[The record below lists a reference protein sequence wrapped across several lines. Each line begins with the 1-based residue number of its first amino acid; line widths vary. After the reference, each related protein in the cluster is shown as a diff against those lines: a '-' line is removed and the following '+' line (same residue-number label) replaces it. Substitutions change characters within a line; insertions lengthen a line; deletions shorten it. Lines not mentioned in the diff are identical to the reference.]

1 MYYIKYNDIDLTDI
15 VKVREVEIPS
25 LPTMEHS
32 SIDVFER
39 DGGIYNGLS
48 YKTREIR
55 LTFIIQPEDPN
66 DYDMYVNDVKRAF
79 YTKEEAQLYCGDES
93 LYIWCVPVDDLIIT
107 ELGTGCAEA
116 EVNLVSY
123 DPYWYSIKQN
133 AVNNND
139 AKKFTVTNESDVPA
153 YPIINVGFTKDTTF
167 FQIRNRDTNETVLI
181 GGVPEKEN
189 NTIKK
194 NTRVFKDAMET
205 TSGWINTSAPIDANR
220 STGGTLSVTSDGK
233 GLMCGNFGSAS
244 DGAVWHGACYK
255 KSIDTP
261 VKDFKVRIRMK
272 HNSSGKNGDP
282 SHPYQNETTPPIS
295 GSKKTYYKV
304 TAKSGLKLRKSAS
317 TSSTK
322 LLTIPYGTKLTGTIT
337 KGWLKTTYNGK
348 TGYCYAEYIKD
359 VTSDST
365 VTAKERN
372 YVTMKSTAIRA
383 TASKKAT
390 NKKTIPAGTCIRCKY
405 DTKYPTTGKDD
416 VKGKFFE
423 LAKPYDGTKGY
434 VLIENLVQ
442 ANEYEVDYEPEIETA
457 DDKTGV
463 VELYGFS
470 ANNVQLFKLSMVDD
484 NEFYEFTYPLIRKNG
499 EDFLKDKT
507 IAPEPKKVTTYNGDT
522 KKVQSILS
530 GRYGSWTGSDGKGF
544 YGELYIERINNK
556 WYAYVQKIK
565 DGQPGKKIKSKTVTD
580 KANQDEE
587 LSYIVIYFGTSGS
600 TEKAS
605 GMAITDINVYT
616 ATKIDESK
624 EYNFQE
630 FEAGDILTIDNSI
643 PAVYLNDEERNDLID
658 VGSSFFPLEPGD
670 NYIKVASD
678 DDVPNIDILWNNK
691 YL

>member
-1 MYYIKYNDIDLTDI
+1 MYYIKYNEIDLTDM

-25 LPTMEHS
+25 LPTIEHS
-32 SIDVFER
+32 SIDIFER
-39 DGGIYNGLS
+39 DGGVYNGAS
-48 YKTREIR
+48 YGTREIR
-55 LTFIIQPEDPN
+55 LTFIIKPDNKN
-66 DYDMYVNDVKRAF
+66 DYDQYVRDVKRAF
-79 YTKEEAQLYCGDES
+79 YTKEEARLFCGDEQ
-93 LYIWCVPVDDLIIT
+93 LYIWCVPVDDMVIT
-107 ELGTGCAEA
+107 ELGDGCAEG

-123 DPYWYSIKQN
+123 DPYWYSVDQQ
-133 AVNNND
+133 AVNNEDN
-139 AKKFTVTNESDVPA
+139 KKFTVENESDTKV
-153 YPIINVGFTKDTTF
+153 YPVIQVGFTRDTTF
-167 FQIRNRDTNETVLI
+167 FQIRNRGTNETILI
-181 GGVPEKEN
+181 GGIPEKEN
-189 NTIKK
+189 NTVKK
-194 NTRVFKDAMET
+194 NSRVFKDTMET
-205 TSGWINTSAPIDANR
+205 TTDWVNTSAPIDANR

-272 HNSSGKNGDP
+272 MNSSGKNGDP

-295 GSKKTYYKV
+295 GSKSTHYKV
-304 TAKSGLKLRKSAS
+304 TAKSGLRLRKSAS

-365 VTAKERN
+365 VTSKERN

-416 VKGKFFE
+416 VKGKFYK
-423 LAKPYDGTKGY
+423 LAKPYDGTTGF

-442 ANEYEVDYEPEIETA
+442 ANEYTVDYEPEIETA
-457 DDKTGV
+457 DDKLGV

-522 KKVQSILS
+522 KRVESILS
-530 GRYGSWTGSDGKGF
+530 GKYGSWNEF
-544 YGELYIERINNK
+544 YGELYIERIKNR

-616 ATKIDESK
+616 ATKIEDNK

-630 FEAGDILTIDNSI
+630 FEAGDMLTIDNSI

>member
-1 MYYIKYNDIDLTDI
+1 M
-15 VKVREVEIPS
+15 EIPS

-48 YKTREIR
+48 YKTREIK

-107 ELGTGCAEA
+107 ELGTACAEC

-205 TSGWINTSAPIDANR
+205 TSGWVSTSAPIDANR
-220 STGGTLSVTSDGK
+220 STGGTLSVTNDGK

-261 VKDFKVRIRMK
+261 IKDFKVRIRMK
-272 HNSSGKNGDP
+272 HNSAGKNGDP

-304 TAKSGLKLRKSAS
+304 TAKSGLKLRKGAS

-322 LLTIPYGTKLTGTIT
+322 LLTIPYGTKLTGTVS

-365 VTAKERN
+365 VTSKERN

-507 IAPEPKKVTTYNGDT
+507 VAPEPKKVTTYNGDT

-530 GRYGSWTGSDGKGF
+530 GRYGTWTGSDGKGF

-556 WYAYVQKIK
+556 WYAYVQKMK
-565 DGQPGKKIKSKTVTD
+565 EGEPVKTIKSKTVTD
-580 KANQDEE
+580 KKNQDEE
-587 LSYIVIYFGTSGS
+587 LSYIVIYFGTTGN

-616 ATKIDESK
+616 ATKIEDNK

>member
-1 MYYIKYNDIDLTDI
+1 MYYIKYNEIDLTDM
-15 VKVREVEIPS
+15 VKMREVEIPS
-25 LPTMEHS
+25 LPSIEHS
-32 SIDVFER
+32 SIDIFER
-39 DGGIYNGLS
+39 DGGVYNGAS
-48 YKTREIR
+48 YGTREIK
-55 LTFIIQPEDPN
+55 LTFIIKPDN
-66 DYDMYVNDVKRAF
+66 RDDYEQYVQDVKRAF
-79 YTKEEAQLYCGDES
+79 YTKEECRLFCGDEN
-93 LYIWCVPVDDLIIT
+93 LYIWCVPVDDMVIT
-107 ELGTGCAEA
+107 ELGEGCAEG

-123 DPYWYSIKQN
+123 DPYWYSVDQQ

-139 AKKFTVTNESDVPA
+139 KKSFTVENESDTNV
-153 YPIINVGFTKDTTF
+153 YPVIQVGFTRDTTF
-167 FQIRNRDTNETVLI
+167 LQIRNRSTNETVLI
-181 GGVPEKEN
+181 GGVPEKQN

-194 NTRVFKDAMET
+194 NTRVFKDTMET
-205 TSGWINTSAPIDANR
+205 TSGWTNTSAPIDAGR

-295 GSKKTYYKV
+295 GSKSTHYKV
-304 TAKSGLKLRKSAS
+304 TAKSGLRLRKSAS

-322 LLTIPYGTKLTGTIT
+322 LLTIPYGTKLTGTVS

-365 VTAKERN
+365 VTSKERN

-390 NKKTIPAGTCIRCKY
+390 NKKTIPAGKCIRVLY

-416 VKGKFFE
+416 VKGKFYK
-423 LAKPYDGTKGY
+423 LAKPYDGTTGF

-442 ANEYEVDYEPEIETA
+442 ANEYTVDYEPEIETA
-457 DDKTGV
+457 DDKLGV

-507 IAPEPKKVTTYNGDT
+507 VAPEPKKVTTYNGDT
-522 KKVQSILS
+522 KRVESILS
-530 GRYGSWTGSDGKGF
+530 GKYGSWNEF
-544 YGELYIERINNK
+544 YGELYIERIKNR

-587 LSYIVIYFGTSGS
+587 LSYIVIYFGTTGNA
-600 TEKAS
+600 EKAS

-616 ATKIDESK
+616 ATKIEDNK

-630 FEAGDILTIDNSI
+630 FEAGDMLTIDNSI

>member
-1 MYYIKYNDIDLTDI
+1 MTG
-15 VKVREVEIPS
+15 VQTCA
-25 LPTMEHS
+25 LPIS
-32 SIDVFER
+32 DNR
-39 DGGIYNGLS
+39 D
-48 YKTREIR
+48 
-55 LTFIIQPEDPN
+55 
-66 DYDMYVNDVKRAF
+66 DYEQYVQDVKRAF
-79 YTKEEAQLYCGDES
+79 YTKEECRLFCGDEN
-93 LYIWCVPVDDLIIT
+93 LYIWCVPVDDMVIT
-107 ELGTGCAEA
+107 ELGTGCAEG

-123 DPYWYSIKQN
+123 DPYWYSVDQQ

-139 AKKFTVTNESDVPA
+139 KKKFTVENESDTNV
-153 YPIINVGFTKDTTF
+153 YPIIQVGFTRDTTF
-167 FQIRNRDTNETVLI
+167 LQIRNRSTNETVLI
-181 GGVPEKEN
+181 GGIPEKEKS
-189 NTIKK
+189 TIKK

-205 TSGWINTSAPIDANR
+205 TSGWTNTSAPIDAGR

-272 HNSSGKNGDP
+272 HNSTGKNGDP

-304 TAKSGLKLRKSAS
+304 TAKSGLRLRKSAS

-322 LLTIPYGTKLTGTIT
+322 LLTIPYGTKLTGTLT

-365 VTAKERN
+365 VTSKERN

-416 VKGKFFE
+416 VKGKFYK
-423 LAKPYDGTKGY
+423 LAKPYDGTTGF

-457 DDKTGV
+457 DDKLGV

-507 IAPEPKKVTTYNGDT
+507 VAPEPKKVTTYNGDT
-522 KKVQSILS
+522 KRVESILS
-530 GRYGSWTGSDGKGF
+530 GKYGSWNEF
-544 YGELYIERINNK
+544 YGELYIERIKNR

-587 LSYIVIYFGTSGS
+587 LSYIVIYIGTTGN

-616 ATKIDESK
+616 ATKIEDNK

-630 FEAGDILTIDNSI
+630 FEAGDMLTIDNSI

-670 NYIKVASD
+670 NVIKVASD

>member
-25 LPTMEHS
+25 LPTIEHS

-107 ELGTGCAEA
+107 ELGTACAEC

-123 DPYWYSIKQN
+123 DPYWYSTKQN

-205 TSGWINTSAPIDANR
+205 TSGWVSTSAPIDANR

-272 HNSSGKNGDP
+272 HNSTGKNGDP

-304 TAKSGLKLRKSAS
+304 TAKSGLKLRKGAS

-322 LLTIPYGTKLTGTIT
+322 LLTIPYGTKLTGTLT

-348 TGYCYAEYIKD
+348 TGYCYAEYLKD

-365 VTAKERN
+365 ATAKERN

-434 VLIENLVQ
+434 VWIENLVQ

-507 IAPEPKKVTTYNGDT
+507 IAPDPKKVTTYNGDT

-530 GRYGSWTGSDGKGF
+530 GRYGAWTGSDGKGF

-556 WYAYVQKIK
+556 WYAYVQKMK
-565 DGQPGKKIKSKTVTD
+565 EGEPVKTIKSKTVTD
-580 KANQDEE
+580 KDNQDEE
-587 LSYIVIYFGTSGS
+587 LSYIVIYIGTSGN

-616 ATKIDESK
+616 ATKIEDNK

>member
-107 ELGTGCAEA
+107 ELGTACAEC

-123 DPYWYSIKQN
+123 DPYWYSTKQN

-205 TSGWINTSAPIDANR
+205 TSGWVSTSAPIDANR

-233 GLMCGNFGSAS
+233 GLMCGNFGSTS

-272 HNSSGKNGDP
+272 HNSTGKNGDP

-304 TAKSGLKLRKSAS
+304 TARSGLKLRKSAS

-322 LLTIPYGTKLTGTIT
+322 LLTIPYGTKLTGTLT

-359 VTSDST
+359 VTNDST
-365 VTAKERN
+365 VTSKERN

-423 LAKPYDGTKGY
+423 LAKPYDKTTGY

-457 DDKTGV
+457 DDKLGV

-470 ANNVQLFKLSMVDD
+470 VNNVQLFKLSMVDD

-499 EDFLKDKT
+499 KDFLKDKT
-507 IAPEPKKVTTYNGDT
+507 VAPEPKKVTTYNGDT

-530 GRYGSWTGSDGKGF
+530 GKYGSWNEF
-544 YGELYIERINNK
+544 YGELYIERIKNR
-556 WYAYVQKIK
+556 WYAYVQKMKEGEPVKTIK
-565 DGQPGKKIKSKTVTD
+565 AQPVTD

-616 ATKIDESK
+616 ATKIEDNK

-630 FEAGDILTIDNSI
+630 FEAGDMLTIDNSI

-670 NYIKVASD
+670 NRIKIASD
-678 DDVPNIDILWNNK
+678 DDVPNVDILWNNK

>member
-1 MYYIKYNDIDLTDI
+1 MYYIKYNEIDLTDM
-15 VKVREVEIPS
+15 VKMREVEIPS
-25 LPTMEHS
+25 LPTIEHS
-32 SIDVFER
+32 SIDIFER
-39 DGGIYNGLS
+39 DGGVYNGAS
-48 YKTREIR
+48 YGTREIK
-55 LTFIIQPEDPN
+55 LTFIIKPDN
-66 DYDMYVNDVKRAF
+66 RDDYEQYVQDVKRAF
-79 YTKEEAQLYCGDES
+79 YTKEECRLFCGDEN
-93 LYIWCVPVDDLIIT
+93 LYIWCVPVDDMVIT
-107 ELGTGCAEA
+107 ELGTGCAEG
-116 EVNLVSY
+116 EVTLISY
-123 DPYWYSIKQN
+123 DPYWYSVDQQ

-139 AKKFTVTNESDVPA
+139 KKKFTVENESDTNV
-153 YPIINVGFTKDTTF
+153 YPIIQVGFTRDTTF
-167 FQIRNRDTNETVLI
+167 FRIRNRNTNETILI
-181 GGVPEKEN
+181 GGIPEKEN
-189 NTIKK
+189 NTVKK
-194 NTRVFKDAMET
+194 NSRVFKDTMET
-205 TSGWINTSAPIDANR
+205 TTDWVNTSAPIDANR
-220 STGGTLSVTSDGK
+220 STGGTLSVISDGK

-255 KSIDTP
+255 KSIGTP
-261 VKDFKVRIRMK
+261 IKDFKVRIRMK
-272 HNSSGKNGDP
+272 HNSTGTNGDP
-282 SHPYQNETTPPIS
+282 EHPYQNNTETPSS
-295 GSKKTYYKV
+295 GSKSTYYQV
-304 TAKSGLKLRKSAS
+304 TAKSGLILRKGAS

-322 LLTIPYGTKLTGTIT
+322 LLTIPYGTKLTGTVS

-348 TGYCYAEYIKD
+348 TGYCYAQYLKK
-359 VTSDST
+359 VNSDST
-365 VTAKERN
+365 VTSKERN

-390 NKKTIPAGTCIRCKY
+390 NKKTIPAGKCIRVLY

-416 VKGKFFE
+416 VKGKFYK
-423 LAKPYDGTKGY
+423 LAKPYDGTTGF

-442 ANEYEVDYEPEIETA
+442 ANEYTVDYEPEIETA
-457 DDKTGV
+457 DDKLGV

-507 IAPEPKKVTTYNGDT
+507 VAPEPKKVTTYNGDT
-522 KKVQSILS
+522 KRVESILS
-530 GRYGSWTGSDGKGF
+530 GKYGSWNEF
-544 YGELYIERINNK
+544 YGELYIERIKNR

-587 LSYIVIYFGTSGS
+587 LSYIVIYIGTTGNA
-600 TEKAS
+600 EKAS

-616 ATKIDESK
+616 ATKIEDNK

-630 FEAGDILTIDNSI
+630 FEVGDILTIDNSI

>member
-1 MYYIKYNDIDLTDI
+1 MYYIKYNEIDLTDM

-25 LPTMEHS
+25 LPTIEHS
-32 SIDVFER
+32 SIDIFER
-39 DGGIYNGLS
+39 DGGVYNGAS
-48 YKTREIR
+48 YGTREIK
-55 LTFIIQPEDPN
+55 LTFIIKPDN
-66 DYDMYVNDVKRAF
+66 RDDYEQYVQDVKRAF
-79 YTKEEAQLYCGDES
+79 YTKEEARLFCGDEN
-93 LYIWCVPVDDLIIT
+93 LYIWCVPVDDMVIT
-107 ELGTGCAEA
+107 ELGTGCAEG

-123 DPYWYSIKQN
+123 DPYWYSVDQQ

-139 AKKFTVTNESDVPA
+139 KKSFTVENESDTNV
-153 YPIINVGFTKDTTF
+153 YPVIQVGFTRDTTF
-167 FQIRNRDTNETVLI
+167 LQIRNRSTNETVLI
-181 GGVPEKEN
+181 GGVPEKQN

-194 NTRVFKDAMET
+194 NTRVFKDTMET
-205 TSGWINTSAPIDANR
+205 TSGWTNTSAPIDAGR

-295 GSKKTYYKV
+295 GSKSTHYKV
-304 TAKSGLKLRKSAS
+304 TAKSGLRLRKSAS

-322 LLTIPYGTKLTGTIT
+322 LLTIPYGTKLTGTVS

-365 VTAKERN
+365 VTSKERN

-390 NKKTIPAGTCIRCKY
+390 NKKTIPAGKCIRVLY

-416 VKGKFFE
+416 VKGKFYK
-423 LAKPYDGTKGY
+423 LAKPYDGTTGF

-442 ANEYEVDYEPEIETA
+442 ANEYTVDYEPEIETA
-457 DDKTGV
+457 DDKLGV

-522 KKVQSILS
+522 KRVESILS
-530 GRYGSWTGSDGKGF
+530 GKYGSWNEF
-544 YGELYIERINNK
+544 YGELYIERIKNR

-587 LSYIVIYFGTSGS
+587 LSYIVIYFGTSGN

-616 ATKIDESK
+616 ATQIEDNK

-630 FEAGDILTIDNSI
+630 FEVGDILTIDNSI

>member
-1 MYYIKYNDIDLTDI
+1 MYYIKYNEIDLTDM
-15 VKVREVEIPS
+15 VKMREVEIPS
-25 LPTMEHS
+25 LPSIEHS
-32 SIDVFER
+32 SIDIFER
-39 DGGIYNGLS
+39 DGGVYNGAS
-48 YKTREIR
+48 YGTREIK
-55 LTFIIQPEDPN
+55 LTFIIKPDN
-66 DYDMYVNDVKRAF
+66 RDDYEQYVQDVKRAF
-79 YTKEEAQLYCGDES
+79 YTKEEARLFCGDEN
-93 LYIWCVPVDDLIIT
+93 LYIWCVPVDDMVIT
-107 ELGTGCAEA
+107 ELGTGCAEG

-123 DPYWYSIKQN
+123 DPYWYSVDQQ

-139 AKKFTVTNESDVPA
+139 KKKFTVENESDTNV
-153 YPIINVGFTKDTTF
+153 YPIIQVGFTRDTTF
-167 FQIRNRDTNETVLI
+167 LQIRNRSTNETVLI
-181 GGVPEKEN
+181 GGVPEKEKS
-189 NTIKK
+189 TIKK
-194 NTRVFKDAMET
+194 NSRVFKDTMET
-205 TSGWINTSAPIDANR
+205 TSGWTNTSAPIDAGR

-272 HNSSGKNGDP
+272 HNSTGKNGDP

-304 TAKSGLKLRKSAS
+304 TAKSGLRLRKSAN

-359 VTSDST
+359 VTSDNT
-365 VTAKERN
+365 VTSKERN

-457 DDKTGV
+457 DDKLGV

-507 IAPEPKKVTTYNGDT
+507 VAPEPKKVTTYNGDT

-530 GRYGSWTGSDGKGF
+530 GKYGSWNEF
-544 YGELYIERINNK
+544 YGELYIERVKNK
-556 WYAYVQKIK
+556 WYAYVQKMK
-565 DGQPGKKIKSKTVTD
+565 EGEPVKTIKSKTVTD

-616 ATKIDESK
+616 ATKIEDNK

-630 FEAGDILTIDNSI
+630 FEAGDMLTIDNSI

-658 VGSSFFPLEPGD
+658 VGSAFFPLEPGD
-670 NYIKVASD
+670 NRIKIASD
-678 DDVPNIDILWNNK
+678 DDVPNVDILWNNK

>member
-1 MYYIKYNDIDLTDI
+1 MYYIKYNEIDLTDL

-48 YKTREIR
+48 YKTREIK

-107 ELGTGCAEA
+107 ELGTACAEC

-123 DPYWYSIKQN
+123 DPYWYSTKQN

-139 AKKFTVTNESDVPA
+139 AKRFTVTNESDVPS
-153 YPIINVGFTKDTTF
+153 YPIINVGFTRDTTF
-167 FQIRNRDTNETVLI
+167 FQIRNRNTNETVLI
-181 GGVPEKEN
+181 GGVPEKEGK
-189 NTIKK
+189 TIKK

-205 TSGWINTSAPIDANR
+205 TSGWVSTSAPIDANR

-233 GLMCGNFGSAS
+233 GLMCGNFGSSS

-272 HNSSGKNGDP
+272 HNSTGKNGDP

-322 LLTIPYGTKLTGTIT
+322 LLTIPYGTKLTGTLT

-365 VTAKERN
+365 VTSKERN

-434 VLIENLVQ
+434 VWIENLVQ

-556 WYAYVQKIK
+556 WYAYVQKMK
-565 DGQPGKKIKSKTVTD
+565 EGEPVKTIKSKTVTD
-580 KANQDEE
+580 KENKDEE
-587 LSYIVIYFGTSGS
+587 LSYIVIYFGTTGNA
-600 TEKAS
+600 EKAS

>member
-1 MYYIKYNDIDLTDI
+1 MYYIKYNEIDLTDM

-25 LPTMEHS
+25 LPSIEHS
-32 SIDVFER
+32 SIDIFER
-39 DGGIYNGLS
+39 DGGVYNGAS
-48 YKTREIR
+48 YGTREIK
-55 LTFIIQPEDPN
+55 LTFIIKPDN
-66 DYDMYVNDVKRAF
+66 RDDYEQYVQDVKRAF
-79 YTKEEAQLYCGDES
+79 YTKEEARLFCGDEN
-93 LYIWCVPVDDLIIT
+93 LYIWCVPVDDMVIT
-107 ELGTGCAEA
+107 ELGEGCAEG

-123 DPYWYSIKQN
+123 DPYWYSVDQQ

-139 AKKFTVTNESDVPA
+139 KKKFTVENESDTNV
-153 YPIINVGFTKDTTF
+153 YPVIQVGFTRDTTF
-167 FQIRNRDTNETVLI
+167 FQIRNRDTNETILI
-181 GGVPEKEN
+181 GGVPEKEKS
-189 NTIKK
+189 TIKK

-205 TSGWINTSAPIDANR
+205 TSGWTSTSAPIDAGR

-295 GSKKTYYKV
+295 GSKSTHYKV
-304 TAKSGLKLRKSAS
+304 TAKSGLRLRKSAS

-322 LLTIPYGTKLTGTIT
+322 LLTIPYGTKLTGTVS

-365 VTAKERN
+365 VTSKERN

-390 NKKTIPAGTCIRCKY
+390 NKKTIPAGKCIRVLY

-416 VKGKFFE
+416 VKGKFYK
-423 LAKPYDGTKGY
+423 LAKPYDGTTGF

-442 ANEYEVDYEPEIETA
+442 ANEYTVDYEPEIETA
-457 DDKTGV
+457 DDKLGV

-522 KKVQSILS
+522 KRVQSILS
-530 GRYGSWTGSDGKGF
+530 GKYGSWNEF
-544 YGELYIERINNK
+544 YGELYIERIKNR

-565 DGQPGKKIKSKTVTD
+565 DGQPGKKIKAQPVTD

-587 LSYIVIYFGTSGS
+587 LSYIVIYFGTTGNA
-600 TEKAS
+600 EKAS

-616 ATKIDESK
+616 ATKIEDNK

-630 FEAGDILTIDNSI
+630 FEVGDILTIDNSI

>member
-1 MYYIKYNDIDLTDI
+1 M
-15 VKVREVEIPS
+15 V
-25 LPTMEHS
+25 
-32 SIDVFER
+32 
-39 DGGIYNGLS
+39 
-48 YKTREIR
+48 
-55 LTFIIQPEDPN
+55 
-66 DYDMYVNDVKRAF
+66 
-79 YTKEEAQLYCGDES
+79 
-93 LYIWCVPVDDLIIT
+93 IT
-107 ELGTGCAEA
+107 ELGEGCAEG

-123 DPYWYSIKQN
+123 DPYWYSVDQQ

-139 AKKFTVTNESDVPA
+139 KKKFTVENESDTNV
-153 YPIINVGFTKDTTF
+153 YPVIQVGFTRDTTF
-167 FQIRNRDTNETVLI
+167 FQIRNRDTNETILI
-181 GGVPEKEN
+181 GGIPEKEKS
-189 NTIKK
+189 TIKK
-194 NTRVFKDAMET
+194 NTRVFKDTMET
-205 TSGWINTSAPIDANR
+205 TSGWSNTSAPIDAGR
-220 STGGTLSVTSDGK
+220 STGGTLAVTSDRK

-244 DGAVWHGACYK
+244 DGTIWHGACYK
-255 KSIDTP
+255 KSLDTSI
-261 VKDFKVRIRMK
+261 KDFKVRIRMH
-272 HNSSGKNGDP
+272 HNSTGTNGDP
-282 SHPYQNETTPPIS
+282 SHPFQNETTPIS
-295 GSKKTYYKV
+295 GSKSTYYKV
-304 TAKSGLKLRKSAS
+304 TARSGLRLRKSAS

-322 LLTIPYGTKLTGTIT
+322 LLTIPYGTKLTGTVS

-365 VTAKERN
+365 VTSKERN

-390 NKKTIPAGTCIRCKY
+390 NKKTIPAGKCIRVLY

-416 VKGKFFE
+416 VKGKFYK
-423 LAKPYDGTKGY
+423 LAKPYDGTTGF

-442 ANEYEVDYEPEIETA
+442 ANEYTVDYEPEIETA
-457 DDKTGV
+457 DDKLGV

-522 KKVQSILS
+522 KRVESILS
-530 GRYGSWTGSDGKGF
+530 GKYGSWNEF
-544 YGELYIERINNK
+544 YGELYIERIKNR

-587 LSYIVIYFGTSGS
+587 LSYIVIYFGTTGNA
-600 TEKAS
+600 EKAS

-616 ATKIDESK
+616 ATKIEDNK

-630 FEAGDILTIDNSI
+630 FEVGDILTIDNSI

>member
-1 MYYIKYNDIDLTDI
+1 MYYIKYNEIDLTDM

-25 LPTMEHS
+25 LPSIEHS
-32 SIDVFER
+32 SIDIFER
-39 DGGIYNGLS
+39 DGGVYNGAS
-48 YKTREIR
+48 YGTREIK
-55 LTFIIQPEDPN
+55 LTFIIKPDDRN
-66 DYDMYVNDVKRAF
+66 DYEQYVQDVKRAF
-79 YTKEEAQLYCGDES
+79 YTKEECRLFCGDEN
-93 LYIWCVPVDDLIIT
+93 LYIWCVPVDDMVIT
-107 ELGTGCAEA
+107 ELGEGCAEG

-123 DPYWYSIKQN
+123 DPYWYSVDQQ

-139 AKKFTVTNESDVPA
+139 KKKFTVENESDTNV
-153 YPIINVGFTKDTTF
+153 YPVIQVGFTRDTTF
-167 FQIRNRDTNETVLI
+167 FQIRNRSTNETVLI
-181 GGVPEKEN
+181 GGIPEKEKS
-189 NTIKK
+189 TIKK
-194 NTRVFKDAMET
+194 NTRVFKDTMET
-205 TSGWINTSAPIDANR
+205 TSGWTNTSAPIDAGR

-244 DGAVWHGACYK
+244 DGAIWHGACYK

-272 HNSSGKNGDP
+272 HNSTGTNGDP

-304 TAKSGLKLRKSAS
+304 TAKSGLRLRKSAS

-365 VTAKERN
+365 VTSKERN

-390 NKKTIPAGTCIRCKY
+390 NKKTIPAGKCIRVLY

-416 VKGKFFE
+416 VKGKFYK
-423 LAKPYDGTKGY
+423 LAKPYDGTTGF

-442 ANEYEVDYEPEIETA
+442 ANEYTVDYEPEIETA
-457 DDKTGV
+457 DDKLGV

-507 IAPEPKKVTTYNGDT
+507 VAPEPKKVTTYNGDT
-522 KKVQSILS
+522 KKVESILS
-530 GRYGSWTGSDGKGF
+530 GKYGSWNEF
-544 YGELYIERINNK
+544 YGELYIERIENR

-565 DGQPGKKIKSKTVTD
+565 DGQPGKKIKSKKETD

-616 ATKIDESK
+616 ATKIEDNK

>member
-1 MYYIKYNDIDLTDI
+1 MYYIKYNEIDLTDL
-15 VKVREVEIPS
+15 VKVREVEMPS

-48 YKTREIR
+48 YKTREIK

-107 ELGTGCAEA
+107 ELGTACAEC

-123 DPYWYSIKQN
+123 DPYWYSTKQN

-205 TSGWINTSAPIDANR
+205 TSGWVSTSAPIDANR

-233 GLMCGNFGSAS
+233 GLMCGNFGSSS

-272 HNSSGKNGDP
+272 HNSTGKNGDP

-304 TAKSGLKLRKSAS
+304 TARSGLNLRKSAS

-322 LLTIPYGTKLTGTIT
+322 LLTIPYGTKLTGTVS

-365 VTAKERN
+365 VTSKERN

-507 IAPEPKKVTTYNGDT
+507 VAPEPKKVTTYNGDT

-530 GRYGSWTGSDGKGF
+530 GRYGTWTGSDGKGF

-556 WYAYVQKIK
+556 WYAYVQKMK
-565 DGQPGKKIKSKTVTD
+565 EGEPVKTIKSKTVTD
-580 KANQDEE
+580 KKNQDEE
-587 LSYIVIYFGTSGS
+587 LSYIVIYFGTAGN

-616 ATKIDESK
+616 ATKIEDNK

>member
-1 MYYIKYNDIDLTDI
+1 MYYIKYNEIDLTDM

-25 LPTMEHS
+25 LPTIEHS
-32 SIDVFER
+32 SIDIFER
-39 DGGIYNGLS
+39 DGGVYNGAS
-48 YKTREIR
+48 YGTREIK
-55 LTFIIQPEDPN
+55 LTFIIKPDN
-66 DYDMYVNDVKRAF
+66 RDDYEQYVQDVKRAF
-79 YTKEEAQLYCGDES
+79 YTKEECRLFCGDEN
-93 LYIWCVPVDDLIIT
+93 LYIWCVPVDDMVIT
-107 ELGTGCAEA
+107 ELGTGCAEG
-116 EVNLVSY
+116 EVNLISY
-123 DPYWYSIKQN
+123 DPYWYSVDQQ

-139 AKKFTVTNESDVPA
+139 KKKFTVENESDTNV
-153 YPIINVGFTKDTTF
+153 YPVIQVGFTRDTTF
-167 FQIRNRDTNETVLI
+167 LQIRNRSTNETVLI

-194 NTRVFKDAMET
+194 NTRVFKDVMET
-205 TSGWINTSAPIDANR
+205 TSGWTSTSAPIDTGR

-295 GSKKTYYKV
+295 GSKSTYYKV
-304 TAKSGLKLRKSAS
+304 TAKSGLRLRKSAS

-322 LLTIPYGTKLTGTIT
+322 LLTIPYGTKLTGTVS

-365 VTAKERN
+365 VTSKERN

-390 NKKTIPAGTCIRCKY
+390 NKKTIPAGKCIRVLY

-416 VKGKFFE
+416 VKGKFYK
-423 LAKPYDGTKGY
+423 LAKPYDGTTGF

-442 ANEYEVDYEPEIETA
+442 ANEYTVDYEPEIETA
-457 DDKTGV
+457 DDKLGV

-522 KKVQSILS
+522 KRVESILS
-530 GRYGSWTGSDGKGF
+530 GKYGSWNEF
-544 YGELYIERINNK
+544 YGELYIERIKNR

-565 DGQPGKKIKSKTVTD
+565 DGQPGKKIKAQPVTD

-616 ATKIDESK
+616 ATKIEDNK

-630 FEAGDILTIDNSI
+630 FEVGDILTIDNSI

-670 NYIKVASD
+670 NYIKIASD
-678 DDVPNIDILWNNK
+678 DDVPNVDILWNNK

>member
-1 MYYIKYNDIDLTDI
+1 MYYIKYNEIDLTDM

-25 LPTMEHS
+25 LPSIEHS
-32 SIDVFER
+32 SIDIFER
-39 DGGIYNGLS
+39 DGGVYNGAS
-48 YKTREIR
+48 YGTREIK
-55 LTFIIQPEDPN
+55 LTFIIKPDN
-66 DYDMYVNDVKRAF
+66 RDDYEQYVQDVKRAF
-79 YTKEEAQLYCGDES
+79 YTKEECRLFCGDEN
-93 LYIWCVPVDDLIIT
+93 LYIWCVPVDDMVIT
-107 ELGTGCAEA
+107 ELGEGCAEG

-123 DPYWYSIKQN
+123 DPYWYSVDQQ

-139 AKKFTVTNESDVPA
+139 KKKFIVENESDTNV
-153 YPIINVGFTKDTTF
+153 YPVIQVGFTRDTTF
-167 FQIRNRDTNETVLI
+167 FQIRNRDTNETILI
-181 GGVPEKEN
+181 GGVPEKEKS
-189 NTIKK
+189 TIKK

-205 TSGWINTSAPIDANR
+205 TSGWTNTSAPIDAGR
-220 STGGTLSVTSDGK
+220 STGGTLSVTNDGK

-244 DGAVWHGACYK
+244 DGSIWHGACYK
-255 KSIDTP
+255 KSIGTP
-261 VKDFKVRIRMK
+261 IKDFKVRIRMK
-272 HNSSGKNGDP
+272 HNSTGTNGDP

-304 TAKSGLKLRKSAS
+304 TAKSGLKLRKGAS

-322 LLTIPYGTKLTGTIT
+322 LLTIPYGTKLTGTIS

-365 VTAKERN
+365 VTSKERN

-390 NKKTIPAGTCIRCKY
+390 NKKTIPAGKCIRVLY

-416 VKGKFFE
+416 VKGKFYK
-423 LAKPYDGTKGY
+423 LAKPYDGTTGF

-442 ANEYEVDYEPEIETA
+442 ANEYTVDYEPEIETA
-457 DDKTGV
+457 DDKLGV

-522 KKVQSILS
+522 KRVESILS
-530 GRYGSWTGSDGKGF
+530 GKYGSWNEF
-544 YGELYIERINNK
+544 YGELYIERIKNR

-565 DGQPGKKIKSKTVTD
+565 DGQPGKKIKAQPVTD

-587 LSYIVIYFGTSGS
+587 LSYIVIYFGTTGNA
-600 TEKAS
+600 EKAS

-616 ATKIDESK
+616 ATKIEDNK

-630 FEAGDILTIDNSI
+630 FEVGDILTIDNSI

>member
-1 MYYIKYNDIDLTDI
+1 MYYIKYNEIDLTDM

-25 LPTMEHS
+25 LPSIEHS
-32 SIDVFER
+32 SIDIFER
-39 DGGIYNGLS
+39 DGGVYNGAS
-48 YKTREIR
+48 YGTREIK
-55 LTFIIQPEDPN
+55 LTFIIKPDN
-66 DYDMYVNDVKRAF
+66 RDDYEQYVQDVKRAF
-79 YTKEEAQLYCGDES
+79 YTKEEARLFCGDEN
-93 LYIWCVPVDDLIIT
+93 LYIWCVPVDDMVIT
-107 ELGTGCAEA
+107 ELGTGCAEG

-123 DPYWYSIKQN
+123 DPYWYSVDQQ

-139 AKKFTVTNESDVPA
+139 KKKFTVENESDTNV
-153 YPIINVGFTKDTTF
+153 YPVIQVGFTRDTTF
-167 FQIRNRDTNETVLI
+167 FQIRNRDTNETILI
-181 GGVPEKEN
+181 GGVPEKEKS
-189 NTIKK
+189 TIKK

-205 TSGWINTSAPIDANR
+205 TSGWTNTSAPIDAGR

-295 GSKKTYYKV
+295 GSKSTHYKV
-304 TAKSGLKLRKSAS
+304 TAKSGLRLRKSAS

-322 LLTIPYGTKLTGTIT
+322 LLTIPYGTKLTGTVS

-365 VTAKERN
+365 VTSKERN

-390 NKKTIPAGTCIRCKY
+390 NKKTIPAGKCIRVLY

-416 VKGKFFE
+416 VKGKFYK
-423 LAKPYDGTKGY
+423 LAKPYDGTTGF

-442 ANEYEVDYEPEIETA
+442 ANEYTVDYEPEIETA
-457 DDKTGV
+457 DDKLGV

-522 KKVQSILS
+522 KRVESILS
-530 GRYGSWTGSDGKGF
+530 GKYGSWNEF
-544 YGELYIERINNK
+544 YGELYIERIKNR

-565 DGQPGKKIKSKTVTD
+565 DGQPGKKIKAQPVTD

-587 LSYIVIYFGTSGS
+587 LSYIVIYFGTTGNA
-600 TEKAS
+600 EKAS

-616 ATKIDESK
+616 ATKIEDNK

-630 FEAGDILTIDNSI
+630 FEVGDILTIDNSI

>member
-1 MYYIKYNDIDLTDI
+1 MYYIKYNEIDLTDM

-25 LPTMEHS
+25 LPSIEHS
-32 SIDVFER
+32 SIDIFER
-39 DGGIYNGLS
+39 DGGVYNGAS
-48 YKTREIR
+48 YGTREIK
-55 LTFIIQPEDPN
+55 LTFIIKPDN
-66 DYDMYVNDVKRAF
+66 RDDYEQYVQDVKRAF
-79 YTKEEAQLYCGDES
+79 YTKEEARLFCGDEN
-93 LYIWCVPVDDLIIT
+93 LYIWCVPVDDMVIT
-107 ELGTGCAEA
+107 ELGTGCAEG

-123 DPYWYSIKQN
+123 DPYWYSVDQQ

-139 AKKFTVTNESDVPA
+139 KKSFTVENESDTNV
-153 YPIINVGFTKDTTF
+153 YPVIQVGFTRDTTF
-167 FQIRNRDTNETVLI
+167 LQIRNRSTNETVLI
-181 GGVPEKEN
+181 GGVPEKQN

-194 NTRVFKDAMET
+194 NTRVFKDTMET
-205 TSGWINTSAPIDANR
+205 TSGWTNTSAPIDAGR

-295 GSKKTYYKV
+295 GSKSTHYKV
-304 TAKSGLKLRKSAS
+304 TAKSGLRLRKSAS

-322 LLTIPYGTKLTGTIT
+322 LLTIPYGTKLTGTVS

-365 VTAKERN
+365 VTSKERN

-390 NKKTIPAGTCIRCKY
+390 NKKTIPAGKCIRVLY

-416 VKGKFFE
+416 VKGKFYK
-423 LAKPYDGTKGY
+423 LAKPYDGTTGF

-442 ANEYEVDYEPEIETA
+442 ANEYTVDYEPEIETA
-457 DDKTGV
+457 DDKLGV

-522 KKVQSILS
+522 KRVESILS
-530 GRYGSWTGSDGKGF
+530 GKYGSWNEF
-544 YGELYIERINNK
+544 YGELYIERIKNR

-587 LSYIVIYFGTSGS
+587 LSYIVIYFGTTGNA
-600 TEKAS
+600 EKAS

-616 ATKIDESK
+616 ATKIEDNK

-630 FEAGDILTIDNSI
+630 FEAGDMLTIDNSI

>member
-48 YKTREIR
+48 YKTREIK

-123 DPYWYSIKQN
+123 DPYWYSTEQN

-205 TSGWINTSAPIDANR
+205 TSGWVSTSAPIDANR
-220 STGGTLSVTSDGK
+220 STGGTLSVTSSGK
-233 GLMCGNFGSAS
+233 GLMCGNFGSSS

-272 HNSSGKNGDP
+272 HNSTGKNGDP

-322 LLTIPYGTKLTGTIT
+322 LLTIPYGTKLTGTVS

-365 VTAKERN
+365 VTSKERN

-390 NKKTIPAGTCIRCKY
+390 NRKTIPAGTCIRCKY

-530 GRYGSWTGSDGKGF
+530 GRYGTWTGSDGKGF

-556 WYAYVQKIK
+556 WYAYVQKMK
-565 DGQPGKKIKSKTVTD
+565 EGEPVKTIKSKTVTD
-580 KANQDEE
+580 KKNQDEE
-587 LSYIVIYFGTSGS
+587 LSYIVIYFGTTGN

-616 ATKIDESK
+616 ATKIEDNK

>member
-1 MYYIKYNDIDLTDI
+1 MYYIKYNEIDLTDM

-25 LPTMEHS
+25 LPSIEHS
-32 SIDVFER
+32 SIDIFER
-39 DGGIYNGLS
+39 DGGVYNGAS
-48 YKTREIR
+48 YGTREIK
-55 LTFIIQPEDPN
+55 LTFIIKPDN
-66 DYDMYVNDVKRAF
+66 RDDYEQYVQDVKRAF
-79 YTKEEAQLYCGDES
+79 YTKEEARLFCGDEN
-93 LYIWCVPVDDLIIT
+93 LYIWCVPVDDMVIT
-107 ELGTGCAEA
+107 ELGEGCAEG

-123 DPYWYSIKQN
+123 DPYWYSVDQQ

-139 AKKFTVTNESDVPA
+139 KKKFTVENESDTNV
-153 YPIINVGFTKDTTF
+153 YPVIQVGFTRDTTF
-167 FQIRNRDTNETVLI
+167 FQIRNRDTNETILI
-181 GGVPEKEN
+181 GGVPEKEKS
-189 NTIKK
+189 TIKK
-194 NTRVFKDAMET
+194 NTRVFKDTMET
-205 TSGWINTSAPIDANR
+205 TSGWTNTSAPIDAGR

-295 GSKKTYYKV
+295 GSKSTHYKV
-304 TAKSGLKLRKSAS
+304 TAKSGLRLRKSAS

-365 VTAKERN
+365 VTSKERN

-390 NKKTIPAGTCIRCKY
+390 NKKTIPAGKCIRVLY

-416 VKGKFFE
+416 VKGKFYK
-423 LAKPYDGTKGY
+423 LAKPYDGTTGF

-442 ANEYEVDYEPEIETA
+442 ANEYTVDYEPEIETA
-457 DDKTGV
+457 DDKLGV

-522 KKVQSILS
+522 KRVESILS
-530 GRYGSWTGSDGKGF
+530 GKYGSWNEF
-544 YGELYIERINNK
+544 YGELYIERIKNR

-587 LSYIVIYFGTSGS
+587 LSYIVIYFGTTGNA
-600 TEKAS
+600 EKAS

-616 ATKIDESK
+616 ATKIEDNK

-630 FEAGDILTIDNSI
+630 FEVGDILTIDNSI

>member
-1 MYYIKYNDIDLTDI
+1 MYYIKYNEIDLTDM

-25 LPTMEHS
+25 LPSIEHS
-32 SIDVFER
+32 SIDIFER
-39 DGGIYNGLS
+39 DGGVYNGAS
-48 YKTREIR
+48 YGTREIK
-55 LTFIIQPEDPN
+55 LTFIIKPDN
-66 DYDMYVNDVKRAF
+66 RDDYEQYVQDVKRAF
-79 YTKEEAQLYCGDES
+79 YTKEECRLFCGDEN
-93 LYIWCVPVDDLIIT
+93 LYIWCVPVDDMVIT
-107 ELGTGCAEA
+107 ELGTGCAEG

-123 DPYWYSIKQN
+123 DPYWYSVDQQ

-139 AKKFTVTNESDVPA
+139 KKSFTVENESDTNV
-153 YPIINVGFTKDTTF
+153 YPVIQVGFTRDTTF
-167 FQIRNRDTNETVLI
+167 FQIRNRDTNETILI
-181 GGVPEKEN
+181 GGVPEKEKS
-189 NTIKK
+189 TIKK

-205 TSGWINTSAPIDANR
+205 TSGWTNTSAPIDAGR

-295 GSKKTYYKV
+295 GSKSTHYKV
-304 TAKSGLKLRKSAS
+304 TAKSGLRLRKSAS

-322 LLTIPYGTKLTGTIT
+322 LLTIPYGTKLTGTVS

-365 VTAKERN
+365 VTSKERN

-390 NKKTIPAGTCIRCKY
+390 NKKTIPAGKCIRVLY

-416 VKGKFFE
+416 VKGKFYK
-423 LAKPYDGTKGY
+423 LAKPYDGTTGF

-442 ANEYEVDYEPEIETA
+442 ANEYTVDYEPEIETA
-457 DDKTGV
+457 DDKLGV

-522 KKVQSILS
+522 KRVESILS
-530 GRYGSWTGSDGKGF
+530 GKYGSWNEF
-544 YGELYIERINNK
+544 YGELYIERIKNR

-565 DGQPGKKIKSKTVTD
+565 DGQPGKKIKAQPVTD

-587 LSYIVIYFGTSGS
+587 LSYIVIYFGTTGNA
-600 TEKAS
+600 EKAS

-616 ATKIDESK
+616 ATKIEDNK

-630 FEAGDILTIDNSI
+630 FEVGDILTIDNSI

>member
-107 ELGTGCAEA
+107 ELGTACAEC

-205 TSGWINTSAPIDANR
+205 TSGWVSTSAPIDANR

-233 GLMCGNFGSAS
+233 GLMCGNFGSSS

-272 HNSSGKNGDP
+272 HNSTGKNGDP

-322 LLTIPYGTKLTGTIT
+322 LLTIPYGTKLTGTVS

-348 TGYCYAEYIKD
+348 TGYCYAEYLKD
-359 VTSDST
+359 VTNDST

-372 YVTMKSTAIRA
+372 YVTMKSKAISE

-556 WYAYVQKIK
+556 WYAYVQKMK
-565 DGQPGKKIKSKTVTD
+565 EGEPVKTIKSKTVTD
-580 KANQDEE
+580 KENQDEE
-587 LSYIVIYFGTSGS
+587 LSYIVIYFGTTGN

-616 ATKIDESK
+616 ATKIEDNK

>member
-107 ELGTGCAEA
+107 ELGTACAEC

-123 DPYWYSIKQN
+123 DPYWYSTKQN

-205 TSGWINTSAPIDANR
+205 TSGWVSTSAPIDANR

-272 HNSSGKNGDP
+272 HNSTGKNGDP

-304 TAKSGLKLRKSAS
+304 TARSGLNLRKSAS

-322 LLTIPYGTKLTGTIT
+322 LLTIPYGTKLTGTVS

-365 VTAKERN
+365 VTSKERN

-556 WYAYVQKIK
+556 WYAYVQKMK
-565 DGQPGKKIKSKTVTD
+565 EGEPVKTIKSKTVTD
-580 KANQDEE
+580 KENQDEE
-587 LSYIVIYFGTSGS
+587 LSYIVIYFGTTGN

-616 ATKIDESK
+616 ATKIEDNK